1 MILDTIQTVVAF
13 LITLGVLVSIH
24 EYGHFWVARRCGVK
38 VLRFS
43 IGFGK
48 PLWQK
53 KDRHGTEF
61 SLAAIPLG
69 GYVKMLDEREGPV
82 SADEKHLSFNSQSV
96 LSRIA
101 IVVAGPVANFLLAI
115 VALWLMYLVGV
126 RTVAPQVGEVIP
138 GSPAAMAGIEAGD
151 EIVAVD
157 GVETKGW
164 QAVNM
169 ALVSA
174 LGETKTLRFSVLPG
188 EPGAAHTGGT
198 VVERNLSVKN
208 WLAGDENPAPLL
220 SLGIRPYTPVIPA
233 IIGSVVDG
241 GAAARSGLKVGD
253 KIVQVDGQPLSDWS
267 SWVKWVRNHPD
278 QVLAVTVVRGEKLI
292 QLSLRPDTRSI
303 DGIDSGYIGAGVHP
317 VSWPPSMIRTLQYG
331 PVTALVK
338 GAEGTWALT
347 TMTVNSLWKM
357 VVGLVSVTN
366 LSGPITIAKV
376 AGASM
381 ASGFENFLYFL
392 GMLSVSLGVLN
403 LLPIPVL
410 DGGHLF
416 FYLVELVRGRP
427 LSERVQL
434 LGLKI
439 GVSLVICVMG
449 LAIYNDVSRLF

>member
-13 LITLGVLVSIH
+13 LITLGILVSIH

-38 VLRFS
+38 VLHFS
-43 IGFGK
+43 LGFGK
-48 PLWQK
+48 PIWQK
-53 KDRHGTEF
+53 KDRHGTAF
-61 SLAAIPLG
+61 SVALIPLG

-82 SADEKHLSFNSQSV
+82 SADEKHLSFNNQPV

-101 IVVAGPVANFLLAI
+101 IVAAGPVANFLLAI
-115 VALWLMYLVGV
+115 VALWLMYLLGV
-126 RTVAPQVGEVIP
+126 QSVAPQVGEVIP
-138 GSPAAMAGIEAGD
+138 DSPAAMAGIQVGD

-157 GVETKGW
+157 GAETKGW

-174 LGETKTLRFSVLPG
+174 LGETKTLQFSVLPG
-188 EPGAAHTGGT
+188 EPGTSHTGGT
-198 VVERNLSVKN
+198 VVERSLYVKN
-208 WLAGDENPAPLL
+208 WLAGDEQPDPLF
-220 SLGIRPYTPVIPA
+220 SLGIRPYTPAIPA

-253 KIVQVDGQPLSDWS
+253 NVLQVNGQPVPDWL
-267 SWVKWVRNHPD
+267 SWVKLIRKHPD
-278 QVLAVTVVRGEKLI
+278 QTLAVTVLRGEKLI
-292 QLSLRPDTRSI
+292 NLSLTPDTRDI
-303 DGIDSGYIGAGVHP
+303 DGSGYIGAGVRP
-317 VSWPPSMIRTLQYG
+317 ATWPQSMIRTIQYG

-347 TMTVNSLWKM
+347 AMTVNSLWKM
-357 VVGLVSVTN
+357 IVGLVSVTN